1 MKRKIFVF
9 LLAIIITGCM
19 LYDLDELLVL
29 RIENTGSE
37 KGDDTNSDD
46 ANIVYDC
53 LVDGHIF
60 VNFTINEA
68 TCIVA
73 GSETKECIVCDYI
86 ENKTIPVNDNH
97 ALSTNQNF
105 SKGVKLTSCT
115 NGCGKINNYTFDYKI
130 GDTVNDSAGGV
141 VYYVADGKGGRS
153 LGFTFYNNE
162 ADTVGTTAYYL
173 VAALGNFST
182 AYTWFP
188 SSSNETEIP
197 GTLNG
202 IGSGMKNTRLII
214 AIMGNPSGDYAAAR
228 AYNLKEVDTWFL
240 PSIDEL
246 SLLLESKISMLNL
259 DSLNGYWSSSQSSI
273 YESFYFFKNGNNVFI
288 QGIDGYNAK
297 HYIRPIRAF

>member
-1 MKRKIFVF
+1 MKKKIFVF
-9 LLAIIITGCM
+9 LIAIIITGCM
-19 LYDLDELLVL
+19 LYDLDALLAL

-37 KGDDTNSDD
+37 EGDDT
-46 ANIVYDC
+46 NIVYDC

-60 VNFTINEA
+60 VNSTIIEA

-73 GSETKECIVCDYI
+73 GSETKKCNVCDYI
-86 ENKTIPVNDNH
+86 ENKPIPVNDNH
-97 ALSTNQNF
+97 VLSTNLNF

-115 NGCGKINNYTFDYKI
+115 NGCGKINNYLFDYKI

-141 VYYVADGKGGRS
+141 VYYVADGKDGRP

-173 VAALGNFST
+173 VAALGNFLA

-197 GTLNG
+197 GTLNV

-214 AIMGNPSGDYAAAR
+214 AIMGNPSGNYAAAR

-240 PSIDEL
+240 PSINEL

-273 YESFYFFKNGNNVFI
+273 YEAFYYFRNENGVFI
-288 QGIDGYNAK
+288 QGIDGYNAL